1 MGKFWKFE
9 SSILIQF
16 ISQLWLSTLEKQKVR
31 LRSQFR
37 DRSSSPFYRIK
48 YFTSDMMFASVL
60 SEFIRHDAFPFPQ
73 KLQTFTRFCT
83 LSCSCDSQLDFH
95 TSRWSINF
103 EVWNTI
109 SKLSWCIKMAP
120 RNKTTDFFALD
131 GQDNRIRLVN
141 CMNIRQILSNRPH
154 SLKLSFY
161 LHLFP
166 DHLTSSD

>member
-31 LRSQFR
+31 LCSQFWE
-37 DRSSSPFYRIK
+37 RSLSPFYRIE
-48 YFTSDMMFASVL
+48 YFTSDMMFSSVL
-60 SEFIRHDAFPFPQ
+60 SKFIRHDAFLFTQ
-73 KLQTFTRFCT
+73 KLQALTQFCT
-83 LSCSCDSQLDFH
+83 LSCSCLWQQTWLSYIQMIHKFQS
-95 TSRWSINF
+95 T
-103 EVWNTI
+103 E
-109 SKLSWCIKMAP
+109 KLSLCIKMAP
-120 RNKTTDFFALD
+120 GNKTTDFFAID

-141 CMNIRQILSNRPH
+141 CANVRQILSNRPH